1 MHWEFTPQDVVTGK
15 VGYSLESFRSDLL
28 EEIRLNLPGLDSEMH
43 KRIHALVY
51 DLLYWLATGK
61 DFDEFLAQFESSGFT
76 QLFLGNIREHSEG
89 NAEMLGA
96 ILQRLIM
103 DRVEHGMPLERSLAE
118 VGRLHAAVASA
129 GIGGANA

>member
-15 VGYSLESFRSDLL
+15 VRYDLESFRADLL
-28 EEIRLNLPGLDSEMH
+28 EEIRLNLPGLDGEMQ
-43 KRIHALVY
+43 KGIHALVY

-76 QLFLGNIREHSEG
+76 QLFLGNMREHGEE
-89 NAEMLGA
+89 NAQMLGA

-103 DRVEHGMPLERSLAE
+103 DRVDHGMPLEQSLAD
-118 VGRLHAAVASA
+118 VSRVHAAVVAA
-129 GIGGANA
+129 GISGADA